1 MTKWLEADT
10 RPVIYMSMGSIY
22 QMPES
27 VLNMFKQ
34 VQSLLSLQSVKKV
47 IFKVFDMLPLRVVWK
62 RKDKL
67 ITDKFYQV
75 LDKFW

>member
-1 MTKWLEADT
+1 MAGGGHKARHLHVHGLHLPGA
-10 RPVIYMSMGSIY
+10 RVSP
-22 QMPES
+22 QH
-27 VLNMFKQ
+27 VLTG
-34 VQSLLSLQSVKKV
+34 VVTVSVKKVKNV

-75 LDKFW
+75 LHKFC